1 MTPLETLRALGTG
14 SEAPADAKQRVHSAL
29 LASLEGAAAAAAAGA
44 AALHPPPTSLPPA
57 PLGVVAG
64 AAGSKTVAI
73 AVGIWLLGG
82 ATGAALYGAL
92 RPPQVH
98 VVYVDRPALARPPAA
113 PPQEPANTTKEPAKA
128 AEIAGLSAGLPRLAA
143 PLNAGLSHGAGA
155 PSAAASAAGPS
166 SELARERALLDLAR
180 ASAAQGEPGQ
190 VLERVAEHT
199 AQFPHGHLTEERE
212 ALAIRALL
220 ALGRESE
227 ARERAQ
233 AFRSAYP
240 NSFLTPV
247 IDSALSAP

>member
-1 MTPLETLRALGTG
+1 MTPLEALRALGTG
-14 SEAPADAKQRVHSAL
+14 AEAPSEAKQRVHGAL
-29 LASLEGAAAAAAAGA
+29 LASLEGAAAAAAAA
-44 AALHPPPTSLPPA
+44 AGTSALAKPSTTLPPA
-57 PLGVVAG
+57 PLAVVAG

-92 RPPQVH
+92 RPQQVH
-98 VVYVDRPALARPPAA
+98 VVYVDRPALSSPISPIKAVETAALATALPAPA
-113 PPQEPANTTKEPAKA
+113 PANVAVA
-128 AEIAGLSAGLPRLAA
+128 
-143 PLNAGLSHGAGA
+143 HGVSA
-155 PSAAASAAGPS
+155 PSALASAAGPS

-180 ASAAQGEPGQ
+180 ASAAQGEPAQ
-190 VLERVAEHT
+190 VLERVAEH
-199 AQFPHGHLTEERE
+199 AQQFPHGHLTEERE

-220 ALGRESE
+220 SLGRGQE
-227 ARERAQ
+227 ARVRAQ

>member
-14 SEAPADAKQRVHSAL
+14 SEAPAQAKQRVHSAL
-29 LASLEGAAAAAAAGA
+29 LASLEAAAAAAGA
-44 AALHPPPTSLPPA
+44 GANALPKPTASVPPA
-57 PLGVVAG
+57 ALGVVAG

-92 RPPQVH
+92 RPQQVH
-98 VVYVDRPALARPPAA
+98 VVYVDRPALSSPLTVAKEPLTPQEMQTIGRALLAPAA
-113 PPQEPANTTKEPAKA
+113 TLSSA
-128 AEIAGLSAGLPRLAA
+128 A
-143 PLNAGLSHGAGA
+143 SHGAGA
-155 PSAAASAAGPS
+155 PSAATAASPS

-180 ASAAQGEPGQ
+180 ASAAQGEPAQ
-190 VLERVAEHT
+190 VLERVAQHA

-220 ALGRESE
+220 ALGREQE
-227 ARERAQ
+227 ARARAQ

-247 IDSALSAP
+247 IDSALSVP

>member
-1 MTPLETLRALGTG
+1 MTPLEALRALGTG
-14 SEAPADAKQRVHSAL
+14 APAPNEAKQRVHNAL
-29 LASLEGAAAAAAAGA
+29 LASLEGAAAAAGA
-44 AALHPPPTSLPPA
+44 TAVPKPTASPPTK
-57 PLGVVAG
+57 PLGVAAG

-92 RPPQVH
+92 RPQRVR
-98 VVYVDRPALARPPAA
+98 VVYVDRRASSRPLLIKQPEAALATARPAPAV
-113 PPQEPANTTKEPAKA
+113 ANA
-128 AEIAGLSAGLPRLAA
+128 AAA
-143 PLNAGLSHGAGA
+143 HGALTL
-155 PSAAASAAGPS
+155 SAAASAVAPG

-180 ASAAQGEPGQ
+180 ASAAQGEPAQ
-190 VLERVAEHT
+190 VLERVAQH
-199 AQFPHGHLTEERE
+199 ARQFPHGHLTEERE

-220 ALGRESE
+220 TLGRVQE
-227 ARERAQ
+227 ARDRAQ

>member
-14 SEAPADAKQRVHSAL
+14 SEAPEQAKQRVYGAL

-44 AALHPPPTSLPPA
+44 SALPKPTPSLPPA

-64 AAGSKTVAI
+64 AAGSKSVAI

-92 RPPQVH
+92 RPQQVR
-98 VVYVDRPALARPPAA
+98 VVYVDRPALSAPQPTVKEPEKAPESAAPAA
-113 PPQEPANTTKEPAKA
+113 TVTPSVVAPNA
-128 AEIAGLSAGLPRLAA
+128 AASHSAGV
-143 PLNAGLSHGAGA
+143 
-155 PSAAASAAGPS
+155 PSAAAAAAGPG
-166 SELARERALLDLAR
+166 SELARERALLDRAR
-180 ASAAQGEPGQ
+180 TSAAQGEPAQ
-190 VLERVAEHT
+190 VLKIIAEH
-199 AQFPHGHLTEERE
+199 AQQFPHGHLTEERE
-212 ALAIRALL
+212 ALAIRALFS
-220 ALGRESE
+220 LGREQE